1 MTVPERSLGT
11 LDTATVMIGLVISP
25 RPAPMANNP
34 ANMVA
39 SLDWEEIP
47 ASAKIPVPVNDMP
60 VAIRMPGPV
69 RINSRPA
76 SGDRRKKVSDR
87 GSNSIPATSAGVMP
101 QHLQIKRKNKEHC
114 VNPECHK
121 RRIRNG
127 GGKCAVGEEL
137 QWQEP
142 SRRRPFDREKCRQTD
157 DADGQRSNDR
167 RRGPTQGT
175 DIWMQAKA
183 NEPSVSTA
191 RIWPGRSISRP

>member
-1 MTVPERSLGT
+1 MCAPKIEPRIATPTVAPTIRPTLTSPDDVPERSLGT
-11 LDTATVMIGLVISP
+11 LDTATVMIGPVISP

-87 GSNSIPATSAGVMP
+87 GSNSIPATSA
-101 QHLQIKRKNKEHC
+101 E
-114 VNPECHK
+114 
-121 RRIRNG
+121 
-127 GGKCAVGEEL
+127 
-137 QWQEP
+137 
-142 SRRRPFDREKCRQTD
+142 
-157 DADGQRSNDR
+157 
-167 RRGPTQGT
+167 
-175 DIWMQAKA
+175 
-183 NEPSVSTA
+183 
-191 RIWPGRSISRP
+191 